1 VCVPEILDEELS
13 KSDNLNEQLNEFYSK
28 KIIHKGITGKINLI
42 KCETNDYA
50 KPVDIYDILF
60 A

>member
-1 VCVPEILDEELS
+1 MCVPEILDEELS

-28 KIIHKGITGKINLI
+28 KFIHKGITGKINLI